1 MERGQ
6 YDYQISMSPETISA
20 LYKVQDLMKEARR
33 VLDERM
39 YGGNALEPGEKA
51 VCQRVYS
58 AVCKVLDHL

>member
-1 MERGQ
+1 
-6 YDYQISMSPETISA
+6 MSPETINT

-39 YGGNALEPGEKA
+39 YGGDALEPGEKE

-58 AVCKVLDHL
+58 AVCKVLDLL

>member
-1 MERGQ
+1 
-6 YDYQISMSPETISA
+6 MSPETINT
-20 LYKVQDLMKEARR
+20 LYKVQDLMKEARN
-33 VLDERM
+33 VLDERR